1 MADLCK
7 KSRLLTGYL
16 ELVLEEYLDSR
27 GKIRDD
33 TPASAAPE
41 PDAKQGWGEVLWYLY
56 LSTLKYSSCCTCTC
70 T

>member
-16 ELVLEEYLDSR
+16 ELLLEEYLDSR

-33 TPASAAPE
+33 TPAAAPE
-41 PDAKQGWGEVLWYLY
+41 PDAKRSKLDSE
-56 LSTLKYSSCCTCTC
+56 LKYW
-70 T
+70 